1 MPIVA
6 AQCAV
11 VAVYLFLLTVP
22 AFSPLPARDAR
33 LFESLTLVAQF
44 LFWGLWWPFVILI
57 TLFAGR
63 LWCGVLCP
71 EGAIS
76 EFASRHGLEMPI
88 PRWIRWS
95 GWPFVAFVATTVYG
109 QLISVY
115 EYPKA
120 ALLILG
126 GSTVAAVAIGLVY
139 GRGKRVWCRYLCPVS
154 GVFGL
159 LARFSALRFRVDR
172 DGWSRAPRQKAVDC
186 PTLVDIARMRSA
198 AQCHLCGRCSGH
210 RGSVALERRPLGEE
224 VLALT
229 EREFGPWET
238 RLLIFGMIGLATGAY
253 QWSASPWFV
262 AAKQAIATWLIDRD
276 SLWLLGNDVPWWLL
290 TNYPG
295 AHDVFTPLDGLVI
308 VCYLAAAA
316 LLLGGWLAACLRI
329 AAIALHGRRN
339 ASSGQLAYALV
350 PFGGVGLFLGLSM
363 LTATMLK
370 AEGLI
375 LAWLPHARALLLAL
389 GCGWSLWLAW
399 RISGL
404 REGTTALRRAVCV
417 AALAGGMLPALFAW
431 VLLFYSW

>member
-1 MPIVA
+1 MPIIA

-33 LFESLTLVAQF
+33 LIESLTLVAQF
-44 LFWGLWWPFVILI
+44 AFWGIWWPFVII
-57 TLFAGR
+57 MTLFAGR

-71 EGAIS
+71 EGAIT
-76 EFASRHGLEMPI
+76 ELASRHGLAIPI

-95 GWPFVAFVATTVYG
+95 AWPFVAFVATTVYG

-126 GSTVAAVAIGLVY
+126 GSTVAAAGIGFVY

-172 DGWSRAPRQKAVDC
+172 IQWGRAPRLRAVDC

-198 AQCHLCGRCSGH
+198 AQCHLCSRCSGH

-224 VLALT
+224 VRALT
-229 EREFGPWET
+229 EREFSPWET
-238 RLLIFGMIGLATGAY
+238 RLLIFGMIGLATGAF

-262 AAKQAIATWLIDRD
+262 AAKQAIATWLIERD
-276 SLWLLGNDVPWWLL
+276 SFWLLGDDVPWWLL

-295 AHDVFTPLDGLVI
+295 AHDVFTPLDGLLI

-316 LLLGGWLAACLRI
+316 GLLGGWLAMCLRF
-329 AAIALHGRRN
+329 AASALHGRRD
-339 ASSGQLAYALV
+339 ASAAHLAYTLV
-350 PFGGVGLFLGLSM
+350 PFAGVGLFLGLSM

-404 REGTTALRRAVCV
+404 RVGTTALRRAVCV
-417 AALAGGMLPALFAW
+417 AALAVGMLPALFAW
-431 VLLFYSW
+431 VMLFYSW